1 MKLNENYIIINNEN
15 IDKGLEKKTEILNN
29 ILLKIFLVII
39 FCLIINF
46 SFTRHINIKLR
57 SKLINNKNNIQ
68 YRFNYSGFSNKY
80 FLPKYLNNS
89 EYFKITFFEYYYS
102 FKFNII
108 KINYRIGFY
117 DNNNNIISP
126 SSLSLFNNL
135 HVICYINEK
144 INIDSLANIIKNQYF
159 NCIEFFNINE
169 KIKFGIKI
177 YRNEENI
184 QYFTIN
190 LYNENIFNYN
200 YFFYENDEIFDP
212 LFINKKYVSMIR
224 NINNIKINENLK
236 LKKSYL
242 QCPYNTL
249 KLNSIVTY
257 NKWKFK
263 NIYNYYFCFCKGE
276 NCLDTIVAQKC
287 KLYFYLYIIDNNKN
301 IYKKTDYLFIDF
313 IFEKFPSDD
322 SYPVFKEM
330 FKQNYSVHYLT
341 EKLDIYNEYC
351 HDNINCFSVI
361 RINRDNYINF
371 GDIVESYL
379 SLFLKLKV
387 VVSAKRLYF
396 ITNVFYYIDYI
407 TYIFAGNGLLFFKPF
422 LYYDIK
428 FNEKKKFDKLLLP
441 PSNEIISIARKM
453 GWKDE
458 DIIKINL
465 PRWEKYNSDFIL
477 KNKKII
483 ENNNIFMFFGWRH
496 VKKDKLISIFYFKNI
511 KNLLKS
517 ELIKKE
523 IEKKNKSLC
532 FSIYY
537 TFVNKYKNQFKNI
550 LKKNKYIKFIEKD
563 EISEYI
569 KKTSLF
575 VTDFSSIIFDII
587 YRRKPFIIYIPDGN
601 DPQIKDIY
609 ENEYYDLIQSL
620 KNRTIIFENIYT
632 DINQAINKIIYYI
645 NNNFILEKTLEDF
658 YNSFGFT
665 NENGITKLIEYLKKL
680 K

>member
-1 MKLNENYIIINNEN
+1 MKLDENYIIINNEN
-15 IDKGLEKKTEILNN
+15 IDNRLEKNTEILNN
-29 ILLKIFLVII
+29 ILLKIFLLIL
-39 FCLIINF
+39 FYLIINF
-46 SFTRHINIKLR
+46 SFIRYINIKYR
-57 SKLINNKNNIQ
+57 SRLIKNKNITQ
-68 YRFNYSGFSNKY
+68 YKYNNSGFSNKY

-89 EYFKITFFEYYYS
+89 EYFKIIFFEYYYS
-102 FKFNII
+102 LKFNII
-108 KINYRIGFY
+108 KINYRIQFY
-117 DNNNNIISP
+117 DNNHNIIPPSELLNNNI
-126 SSLSLFNNL
+126 
-135 HVICYINEK
+135 HVICYIKAK

-159 NCIEFFNINE
+159 DCIEFFNINE
-169 KIKFGIKI
+169 NIKFGIKI
-177 YRNEENI
+177 YSIEDNI
-184 QYFTIN
+184 QYFIVN
-190 LYNENIFNYN
+190 LYNDNIFNFN

-212 LFINKKYVSMIR
+212 LVINKKYISMIR

-249 KLNSIVTY
+249 KINAIIPY

-263 NIYNYYFCFCKGE
+263 NIYNYYFCFCKGD
-276 NCLDTIVAQKC
+276 NCLDTSVTQKC
-287 KLYFYLYIIDNNKN
+287 KLNFYLYIIDNNKK
-301 IYKKTDYLFIDF
+301 IYEKTDYLFIDF

-322 SYPVFKEM
+322 TYPVFKEM
-330 FKQNYSVHYLT
+330 FLQNYPVHYLT

-351 HDNINCFSVI
+351 NNEINCFTII
-361 RINRDNYINF
+361 RINRNNFINC

-379 SLFLKLKV
+379 KLFLKLKV
-387 VVSAKRLYF
+387 VVSAKRLSF
-396 ITNVFYYIDYI
+396 ISNIFYDIDYI
-407 TYIFAGNGLLFFKPF
+407 TYIFSGNGLFFFKPF

-441 PSNEIISIARKM
+441 PSNKIISIARKI

-465 PRWEKYNSDFIL
+465 PRWEKYNNEFIL
-477 KNKKII
+477 KNKKMI

-496 VKKDKLISIFYFKNI
+496 VKKNKLISIFYFKNI
-511 KNLLKS
+511 NNLLKND
-517 ELIKKE
+517 LLNKE
-523 IEKKNKSLC
+523 IEKNNKTLC
-532 FSIYY
+532 FSIYHTY
-537 TFVNKYKNQFKNI
+537 VNKYINQFKKI
-550 LKKNKYIKFIEKD
+550 LKKNKYIQFIEKD
-563 EISEYI
+563 EIYEYI

-587 YRRKPFIIYIPDGN
+587 YRKKPFIIYIPDGN

-620 KNRTIIFENIYT
+620 KNGTIIFENIFN
-632 DINQAINKIIYYI
+632 DIHQAINKIIYYI

-658 YNSFGFT
+658 YNSFDFT
-665 NENGITKLIEYLKKL
+665 NESGITKLIEYLKNL